1 MIKRYKKNEIE
12 NLVKILKNDG
22 VISVPTDTVFGI
34 CARINSEIAHDKLIT
49 IKNRSIKK
57 SFPVMCANEEQ
68 IKSIAI
74 VNDVAKKLI
83 KSFMPGPIT
92 LVLNKNKNL
101 PEYVTNGKDTI
112 AVRMATSETIKKLIL
127 ELGSP
132 IFMTSANQSGEP
144 TCNSLDEIEEIFN
157 SITGTNF
164 NFQFKLENEITE
176 DTLEE
181 KIIDETESI
190 GVQHQTSSSANLNS
204 DYTFDSFIVGDSN
217 RFAFTAARAV
227 AEKPGKAYNPLF
239 LYGKSGLGKTHLMH
253 AIGNYIL
260 ENSNK
265 KVLYVSSEQFVNDYI
280 YAVRNNEKNSFDR
293 IDSFKNKYRNIDVL
307 IIDDIQF
314 LGSATKG
321 QEEFFHTFNEL
332 HDSNKQIIIASDRS
346 VDDLKMLENRLITRF
361 NWGLTANITP
371 PDFNLRVDIIKKKI
385 SHQEAAEDIPIEV
398 IEYIANINDSDVRQ
412 LEGAIT
418 RVFAYASMMNRGIIN
433 LDIAIEALKD
443 KVSEKSV
450 YKNDV
455 HRIQRI
461 VCEYFKIDI
470 EDLKGKKRRKDVN
483 YPRQIAIY
491 LCRKMTSESFPKMGT
506 YFGGRDHSTII
517 SAYQKIENDLKTN
530 PQLQIVINE
539 LKEKI

>member
-1 MIKRYKKNEIE
+1 MNTDNLWNEFLDKIKERITPLSY
-12 NLVKILKNDG
+12 
-22 VISVPTDTVFGI
+22 DTWF
-34 CARINSEIAHDKLIT
+34 
-49 IKNRSIKK
+49 
-57 SFPVMCANEEQ
+57 
-68 IKSIAI
+68 
-74 VNDVAKKLI
+74 
-83 KSFMPGPIT
+83 
-92 LVLNKNKNL
+92 
-101 PEYVTNGKDTI
+101 KDTKLYKLDGGT
-112 AVRMATSETIKKLIL
+112 ATIIVPLALHKKHL
-127 ELGSP
+127 EENY
-132 IFMTSANQSGEP
+132 I
-144 TCNSLDEIEEIFN
+144 DDIEETFN

-164 NFQFKLENEITE
+164 NFKFILENEINE
-176 DTLEE
+176 ISDNNEE
-181 KIIDETESI
+181 VIIGASNENM
-190 GVQHQTSSSANLNS
+190 GVPHQTSASANLNS
-204 DYTFDSFIVGDSN
+204 EYTFDSFIVGNSN

-253 AIGNYIL
+253 AIGNYIIK
-260 ENSNK
+260 NTNK

-280 YAVRNNEKNSFDR
+280 AAVRNNEKNTFDK

-321 QEEFFHTFNEL
+321 QEEFFHTFNQL

-371 PDFNLRVDIIKKKI
+371 PDFGLRVDIIKRKI
-385 SHQEAAEDIPIEV
+385 AHQEAAEDIPIEV

-418 RVFAYASMMNRGIIN
+418 RVFAYALMMNHGIVT

-443 KVSEKSV
+443 KISERSV
-450 YKNDV
+450 YKNDI

-470 EDLKGKKRRKDVN
+470 EDLKGKKRSKDIN
-483 YPRQIAIY
+483 YQRQIAIY
-491 LCRKMTSESFPKMGT
+491 LCRIMTNESYPKMGT
-506 YFGGRDHSTII
+506 YFGCRDHSTII
-517 SAYQKIENDLKTN
+517 SAYQKIEKDLETN
-530 PQLQIVINE
+530 YQLQTVIEE
-539 LKEKI
+539 LKKRI

>member
-1 MIKRYKKNEIE
+1 MNVDMIWNEF
-12 NLVKILKNDG
+12 LTKIRER
-22 VISVPTDTVFGI
+22 ISPLSYDTWF
-34 CARINSEIAHDKLIT
+34 
-49 IKNRSIKK
+49 
-57 SFPVMCANEEQ
+57 
-68 IKSIAI
+68 
-74 VNDVAKKLI
+74 
-83 KSFMPGPIT
+83 
-92 LVLNKNKNL
+92 
-101 PEYVTNGKDTI
+101 KDTKLYNI
-112 AVRMATSETIKKLIL
+112 DKNTAIILVPMSLHKKHL
-127 ELGSP
+127 EE
-132 IFMTSANQSGEP
+132 NYKE
-144 TCNSLDEIEEIFN
+144 EIEEIFN

-164 NFQFKLENEITE
+164 TFQFKLESEITE
-176 DTLEE
+176 DKKEE
-181 KIIDETESI
+181 ETPKTEIESS
-190 GVQHQTSSSANLNS
+190 GVPYQSNLSANLKS
-204 DYTFDSFIVGDSN
+204 EYTFDNFIVGDSN

-253 AIGNYIL
+253 SIGNYIL

-280 YAVRNNEKNSFDR
+280 YAVRNNDKSNFDK

-314 LGSATKG
+314 LGTATKG
-321 QEEFFHTFNEL
+321 QEEFFHTFNQL

-385 SHQEAAEDIPIEV
+385 SHQEAAENLPIEV

-418 RVFAYASMMNRGIIN
+418 RVFAYALMMNKGEVT
-433 LDIAIEALKD
+433 LDIAIDALKD
-443 KVSEKSV
+443 RVSERSV

-470 EDLKGKKRRKDVN
+470 EDLKGKKRSKDVN

-491 LCRKMTSESFPKMGT
+491 LCRIMTNESFPKMGT

-517 SAYQKIENDLKTN
+517 SAYQKIEKDLKTN
-530 PQLQIVINE
+530 SQLQTVISE
-539 LKEKI
+539 LKNRI

>member
-1 MIKRYKKNEIE
+1 MNTDNLWNEFLDKIKERITPLSY
-12 NLVKILKNDG
+12 
-22 VISVPTDTVFGI
+22 DTWF
-34 CARINSEIAHDKLIT
+34 
-49 IKNRSIKK
+49 
-57 SFPVMCANEEQ
+57 
-68 IKSIAI
+68 
-74 VNDVAKKLI
+74 
-83 KSFMPGPIT
+83 
-92 LVLNKNKNL
+92 
-101 PEYVTNGKDTI
+101 KDTKLYKLDGGT
-112 AVRMATSETIKKLIL
+112 ATIIVPLALHKKHL
-127 ELGSP
+127 EENY
-132 IFMTSANQSGEP
+132 I
-144 TCNSLDEIEEIFN
+144 DDIEETFN

-164 NFQFKLENEITE
+164 NFKFILENEINEAT
-176 DTLEE
+176 DNKEE
-181 KIIDETESI
+181 VIIGTSNENM
-190 GVQHQTSSSANLNS
+190 GVPHQTSASANLNS
-204 DYTFDSFIVGDSN
+204 EYTFDSFIVGNSN

-253 AIGNYIL
+253 AIGNYIIQ
-260 ENSNK
+260 NTNK

-280 YAVRNNEKNSFDR
+280 AAVRNNEKNSFDK

-321 QEEFFHTFNEL
+321 QEEFFHTFNQL

-371 PDFNLRVDIIKKKI
+371 PDFGLRVDIIKRKI

-418 RVFAYASMMNRGIIN
+418 RVFAYALMMNHGVVT

-443 KVSEKSV
+443 KISERSV
-450 YKNDV
+450 YKNDI

-470 EDLKGKKRRKDVN
+470 EDLKGKKRSKDIN
-483 YPRQIAIY
+483 YQRQIAIY
-491 LCRKMTSESFPKMGT
+491 LCRIMTNESYPKMGT

-517 SAYQKIENDLKTN
+517 SAYQKIEKDLETN
-530 PQLQIVINE
+530 YQLQTVIEE
-539 LKEKI
+539 LKKRI

>member
-1 MIKRYKKNEIE
+1 MNTDNLWNEFLDKIKERITPLSY
-12 NLVKILKNDG
+12 
-22 VISVPTDTVFGI
+22 DTWF
-34 CARINSEIAHDKLIT
+34 
-49 IKNRSIKK
+49 
-57 SFPVMCANEEQ
+57 
-68 IKSIAI
+68 
-74 VNDVAKKLI
+74 
-83 KSFMPGPIT
+83 
-92 LVLNKNKNL
+92 
-101 PEYVTNGKDTI
+101 KDTKLYKLDGGT
-112 AVRMATSETIKKLIL
+112 ATIIVPLALHKKHL
-127 ELGSP
+127 EENY
-132 IFMTSANQSGEP
+132 I
-144 TCNSLDEIEEIFN
+144 DDIEETFN
-157 SITGTNF
+157 FITGTNF
-164 NFQFKLENEITE
+164 NFKFILENEINE
-176 DTLEE
+176 ISDNNEE
-181 KIIDETESI
+181 VIIGTSNENM
-190 GVQHQTSSSANLNS
+190 GVPHQTSASANLNS
-204 DYTFDSFIVGDSN
+204 EYTFDSFIVGNSN

-253 AIGNYIL
+253 AIGNYIIQ
-260 ENSNK
+260 NTNK

-280 YAVRNNEKNSFDR
+280 AAVRNNEKNTFDK

-321 QEEFFHTFNEL
+321 QEEFFHTFNQL

-371 PDFNLRVDIIKKKI
+371 PDFGLRVDIIKRKI
-385 SHQEAAEDIPIEV
+385 AHQEAAEDIPIEV

-418 RVFAYASMMNRGIIN
+418 RVFAYALMMNHGVVT

-443 KVSEKSV
+443 KISERSV
-450 YKNDV
+450 YKNDI

-470 EDLKGKKRRKDVN
+470 EDLKGKKRSKDIN
-483 YPRQIAIY
+483 YQRQIAIY
-491 LCRKMTSESFPKMGT
+491 LCRIMTNESYPKMGT

-517 SAYQKIENDLKTN
+517 SAYQKIEKDLETN
-530 PQLQIVINE
+530 YQLQTVIEE
-539 LKEKI
+539 LKKRI

>member
-1 MIKRYKKNEIE
+1 MNTEMLWNNFLEKIKDR
-12 NLVKILKNDG
+12 
-22 VISVPTDTVFGI
+22 ISPLSYDTWF
-34 CARINSEIAHDKLIT
+34 
-49 IKNRSIKK
+49 
-57 SFPVMCANEEQ
+57 
-68 IKSIAI
+68 
-74 VNDVAKKLI
+74 
-83 KSFMPGPIT
+83 
-92 LVLNKNKNL
+92 
-101 PEYVTNGKDTI
+101 KDTKLYKLDNGS
-112 AVRMATSETIKKLIL
+112 ATILVPMSLHKKHL
-127 ELGSP
+127 EE
-132 IFMTSANQSGEP
+132 NY
-144 TCNSLDEIEEIFN
+144 LDEIEEIFN

-164 NFQFKLENEITE
+164 NFQFKLESEIADE
-176 DTLEE
+176 GPLKEE
-181 KIIDETESI
+181 IEEEIQN
-190 GVQHQTSSSANLNS
+190 GVPYQDKGSANLKS
-204 DYTFDSFIVGDSN
+204 EYTFDNFIVGDSN

-253 AIGNYIL
+253 SIGNYII

-280 YAVRNNEKNSFDR
+280 YAVRNNDKMGFDK

-314 LGSATKG
+314 LGTATKG
-321 QEEFFHTFNEL
+321 QEEFFHTFNQL

-371 PDFNLRVDIIKKKI
+371 PDFDLRVNIIKKKI
-385 SHQEAAEDIPIEV
+385 SHQEAADDIPIEV

-418 RVFAYASMMNRGIIN
+418 RVFAYALMMNKGKIT

-443 KVSEKSV
+443 KVSDRSV

-470 EDLKGKKRRKDVN
+470 EELKGKKRSKDVN

-491 LCRKMTSESFPKMGT
+491 LCRIMTNESFPKMGT

-517 SAYQKIENDLKTN
+517 SAYQKIEKDLKTN
-530 PQLQIVINE
+530 EQLKTVIDE
-539 LKEKI
+539 LKSRI

>member
-1 MIKRYKKNEIE
+1 MNIEILWNNFLDKIKDR
-12 NLVKILKNDG
+12 
-22 VISVPTDTVFGI
+22 ISPLSYDTWF
-34 CARINSEIAHDKLIT
+34 
-49 IKNRSIKK
+49 
-57 SFPVMCANEEQ
+57 
-68 IKSIAI
+68 
-74 VNDVAKKLI
+74 
-83 KSFMPGPIT
+83 
-92 LVLNKNKNL
+92 
-101 PEYVTNGKDTI
+101 KDTKLYKI
-112 AVRMATSETIKKLIL
+112 DKSTAIIEVPMILHKKHL
-127 ELGSP
+127 EE
-132 IFMTSANQSGEP
+132 NY
-144 TCNSLDEIEEIFN
+144 LDEIEEVFN

-164 NFQFKLENEITE
+164 DFQFKLESEL
-176 DTLEE
+176 LEE
-181 KIIDETESI
+181 EEFDEPTTDEDIKTVGVPHQSSI
-190 GVQHQTSSSANLNS
+190 SANLKS
-204 DYTFDSFIVGDSN
+204 QYTFDSFIVGDSN

-265 KVLYVSSEQFVNDYI
+265 KVLYVSSEKFVNDYI
-280 YAVRNNEKNSFDR
+280 YAVRNNDKNNFDK
-293 IDSFKNKYRNIDVL
+293 IDSFKDKYRNIDVL

-321 QEEFFHTFNEL
+321 QEEFFHTFNQL

-346 VDDLKMLENRLITRF
+346 VDDLKMLEDRLITRF

-371 PDFNLRVDIIKKKI
+371 PDFGLRVDIIKKKI
-385 SHQEAAEDIPIEV
+385 SHQEAALDIPNEV

-418 RVFAYASMMNRGIIN
+418 RVFAYASMMNRGIIT

-443 KVSEKSV
+443 KASEKSV

-470 EDLKGKKRRKDVN
+470 EELKGKKRSKDIN

-491 LCRKMTSESFPKMGT
+491 LCRIMTNESFPKMGT

-517 SAYQKIENDLKTN
+517 SAYQRIERDLKSN
-530 PQLQIVINE
+530 VQLQTVINE
-539 LKEKI
+539 LKSRI

>member
-1 MIKRYKKNEIE
+1 MNTDILWNNFLDKIKER
-12 NLVKILKNDG
+12 
-22 VISVPTDTVFGI
+22 ISPLSYDTWF
-34 CARINSEIAHDKLIT
+34 
-49 IKNRSIKK
+49 
-57 SFPVMCANEEQ
+57 
-68 IKSIAI
+68 
-74 VNDVAKKLI
+74 
-83 KSFMPGPIT
+83 
-92 LVLNKNKNL
+92 
-101 PEYVTNGKDTI
+101 KDTKL
-112 AVRMATSETIKKLIL
+112 KKIDKNVAIIEVPMSLHKKHL
-127 ELGSP
+127 EE
-132 IFMTSANQSGEP
+132 NY
-144 TCNSLDEIEEIFN
+144 LDEIEEIFN

-164 NFQFKLENEITE
+164 TFQFKLESEL
-176 DTLEE
+176 LEE
-181 KIIDETESI
+181 KINDDIIQEVRETP
-190 GVQHQTSSSANLNS
+190 GVPYQSNISANLKS
-204 DYTFDSFIVGDSN
+204 EYTFDNFIVGDSN

-265 KVLYVSSEQFVNDYI
+265 RVLYVSSEQFVNDYI
-280 YAVRNNEKNSFDR
+280 YAVRNNDKNNFDR

-314 LGSATKG
+314 LGTATKG
-321 QEEFFHTFNEL
+321 QEEFFHTFNQL

-346 VDDLKMLENRLITRF
+346 VDDLKMLEDRLITRF

-418 RVFAYASMMNRGIIN
+418 RVFAFALMMNKGIVT
-433 LDIAIEALKD
+433 LDVAIDALKD
-443 KVSEKSV
+443 KISDRSV

-470 EDLKGKKRRKDVN
+470 EDLKGKKRSKDIN

-491 LCRKMTSESFPKMGT
+491 LCRLMTNESFPKLGT

-517 SAYQKIENDLKTN
+517 SAYQKIEKDLKLSS
-530 PQLQIVINE
+530 QLQVVINE
-539 LKEKI
+539 LKSRI